1 MFYPVILYLLEMTIL
16 VMKWLSFVILTI
28 LLIIRMNVVSSYK
41 LDYVFSMHG
50 RLSHIGISTKK
61 RLVKCG
67 MINCNIGE
75 LNKYKIC
82 IKSKMT
88 RQLFLSVERNTN
100 LFDFVYGDICELIGM
115 LTRDCNRTF
124 L

>member
-1 MFYPVILYLLEMTIL
+1 MLFQLISLIL
-16 VMKWLSFVILTI
+16 F
-28 LLIIRMNVVSSYK
+28 
-41 LDYVFSMHG
+41 FSMHG
-50 RLSHIGISTKK
+50 RLSHIGISTMK

-67 MINCNIGE
+67 MINCNIDE

-100 LFDFVYGDICELIGM
+100 LFDFVHGDICELIGM
-115 LTRDCNRTF
+115 LTRGCNRTF